1 MLFRN
6 AFIYRLVKPFSLT
19 GDELMTS
26 LASRS
31 FTPCSGIRPSS
42 FGWLPPLGEDAG
54 ADDAPLVHEV
64 AGCLLL
70 CGRREEKIVPAS
82 ALNEAVAERVRKIE
96 SVDGRKLNA
105 RERLS
110 LRDDSLADLLP
121 RALPR
126 SRQVPGYLSPSDR
139 LLVVGTSVASE
150 AELFLGCLRDC
161 IGDFSVVP
169 PQIKAK
175 PMDTFT
181 QWLLTRKLPADFTLG
196 DQCDLV
202 DLEDGA
208 TVNCRRIDLDTRE
221 IRGHLEAGKQCAR
234 LGIRWHGELWVTVD
248 KNLALKQIKFESGD
262 DAQDDDGDAIA
273 RLDTAFAHMTLE
285 FSRFLPALF
294 TALGGETLPDA

>member
-6 AFIYRLVKPFSLT
+6 AFIYRLTKPFTLT
-19 GDELMTS
+19 SDELMIN

-42 FGWLPPLGEDAG
+42 FGWLPPLGEAEGEEDA
-54 ADDAPLVHEV
+54 ALVHEV

-96 SVDGRKLNA
+96 SVEGRKLNA
-105 RERLS
+105 KERLN

-126 SRQVPGYLSPSDR
+126 SKQVLGYLSPADN
-139 LLVVGTSVASE
+139 LLVVGTAVAAE
-150 AELFLGCLRDC
+150 AELFLNCLRDC
-161 IGDFSVVP
+161 LGDFAVVP

-175 PMDTFT
+175 PVDTFT
-181 QWLLTRKLPADFTLG
+181 QWLLTRKLPDHFALG

-202 DLEDGA
+202 DIEDGA
-208 TVNCRRIDLDTRE
+208 TVNCRRVDLDTRE
-221 IRGHLEAGKQCAR
+221 IRNHLEAGKHCVR
-234 LGIRWHGELWVTVD
+234 LGIRWHGDMQVTVD
-248 KNLALKQIKFESGD
+248 KDLTLRQIKFDSSEVGLDDMGD
-262 DAQDDDGDAIA
+262 PVA
-273 RLDTAFAHMTLE
+273 RLDAAFAHMTLE
-285 FSRFLPALF
+285 LARFLPALF
-294 TALGGETLPDA
+294 KALGGETRPDA